1 MDGEA
6 PEVVHVTAA
15 DLGLQP
21 GEAHDGPL
29 ALDLGNLM
37 ACDISALDAA
47 AFAGG
52 PAATDATC
60 HRLAQT
66 IFQSLAARL
75 FALPSEAAPV
85 GRIAHLPAPTTRKG
99 IEKRKRSKLE
109 FDEASGEWKRRYGYK
124 RANDEAAVPVIE
136 ARPDEQTG
144 VEDPFT
150 KQRAEKRERVKKQ
163 EKQQLANLKVRWL
176 AGAAAKAGGSGALPP
191 TLRLAAALP
200 EHGKGRPA
208 KRKELKH
215 ELKAASRQA
224 TVSTASMGKFDRLA
238 RGEKAEDRA
247 SARGKKRKFLPTADK
262 GGAERQ
268 LASKAVDR
276 ILAAN
281 ADDIV
286 DVKRAIGKFEAA
298 AREDRHRLKQKGFNK
313 KGRLE
318 GGGGGKGGKKAA
330 AAAGGGGKGG
340 KGGKAGGSGGKKGKG
355 NAVVRQQQA
364 TAGRPAPAPG
374 APTAAFVSRG
384 QLSGRHASRA
394 AAAAQQQRQQQ
405 RSCRRLTAAAAAATL
420 EAPPAAAAGE
430 STTRDDI
437 RNVAIIAHVD
447 HGKTTLVDA
456 MLKQAKVFRD
466 NQSVEVRIM
475 DSNDLERERGITI
488 LSKNT
493 AVRYKGTKI
502 NIIDTPGHADF
513 GGEVERVLN
522 MADGVL
528 LLVDSVEGP
537 MPQTR
542 FVTRKALELNKKV
555 VVVVNKVD
563 RPAARVD
570 WVVDQTFELFL
581 DLGATDEQCDFPV
594 VYASGIAGIAGPSPE
609 ELADDLEPLF
619 DLIVREVAPPTVQM
633 EAPLQMLVT
642 NLDYDEH
649 KGRIAIGRVQA
660 GTLRKGDSVVFT
672 KPGDAKPQTGRVAEL
687 FVYDNFARTP
697 VDEVAAGDIC
707 ALTGL
712 GAVSIGETICD
723 PADVRPLPTIE
734 VEEPTVRMTFSVN
747 TSPFAGQEGKY
758 VTSRNLKDR
767 LEREL
772 ERNLA
777 LRVEPG
783 EGAESFEVS
792 GRGSLHL
799 GILMEN
805 MRREGYEFEVGPPK
819 VITKRDEVTGDRLE
833 PMEEALVEVP
843 EEHVGQVVDLMGQ
856 RKAQMVDMTAG
867 SEGTTRLKYQIP
879 TRALLGLRNAMLTA
893 TKGTAVLNTN
903 LIGYT
908 PFVGEILTRENGS
921 LVCHETGQVTAYA
934 IDSVQQRGRLFAAPG
949 DQVYEG
955 QVIGIYQRQGDL
967 KVNPCKKKALTN
979 MRASGKDATVVIS
992 EPIPVTL
999 DYALEYIADDELVE
1013 VTPASV
1019 RMRKNPAAKKKK

>member
-1 MDGEA
+1 M
-6 PEVVHVTAA
+6 
-15 DLGLQP
+15 
-21 GEAHDGPL
+21 
-29 ALDLGNLM
+29 
-37 ACDISALDAA
+37 S
-47 AFAGG
+47 
-52 PAATDATC
+52 
-60 HRLAQT
+60 
-66 IFQSLAARL
+66 
-75 FALPSEAAPV
+75 
-85 GRIAHLPAPTTRKG
+85 
-99 IEKRKRSKLE
+99 
-109 FDEASGEWKRRYGYK
+109 
-124 RANDEAAVPVIE
+124 
-136 ARPDEQTG
+136 
-144 VEDPFT
+144 
-150 KQRAEKRERVKKQ
+150 
-163 EKQQLANLKVRWL
+163 
-176 AGAAAKAGGSGALPP
+176 
-191 TLRLAAALP
+191 AAL
-200 EHGKGRPA
+200 
-208 KRKELKH
+208 
-215 ELKAASRQA
+215 ASRQA
-224 TVSTASMGKFDRLA
+224 
-238 RGEKAEDRA
+238 
-247 SARGKKRKFLPTADK
+247 
-262 GGAERQ
+262 GGP
-268 LASKAVDR
+268 LV
-276 ILAAN
+276 
-281 ADDIV
+281 
-286 DVKRAIGKFEAA
+286 
-298 AREDRHRLKQKGFNK
+298 
-313 KGRLE
+313 
-318 GGGGGKGGKKAA
+318 
-330 AAAGGGGKGG
+330 
-340 KGGKAGGSGGKKGKG
+340 
-355 NAVVRQQQA
+355 
-364 TAGRPAPAPG
+364 
-374 APTAAFVSRG
+374 
-384 QLSGRHASRA
+384 
-394 AAAAQQQRQQQ
+394 QQQRHTVVPLARAAQGSGHAARQLRSSTAAVTEQ
-405 RSCRRLTAAAAAATL
+405 RWQRRLQVAAAAATL
-420 EAPPAAAAGE
+420 EVPPAAAAGSE
-430 STTRDDI
+430 SVREDI

-466 NQSVEVRIM
+466 NQAVETRVM

-542 FVTRKALELNKKV
+542 FVLRKALELNKKV

-563 RPAARVD
+563 RPAARCD
-570 WVVDQTFELFL
+570 WVIDQTFELFL
-581 DLGATDEQCDFPV
+581 DLGASDEQCDFSV
-594 VYASGIAGIAGPSPE
+594 VYASGMAGIAGPSPD

-619 DLIVREVAPPTVQM
+619 DMIVREVAPPSVQM
-633 EAPLQMLVT
+633 DAPLQLLVT

-649 KGRIAIGRVQA
+649 KGRIAIGRVQS
-660 GTLRKGDSVVFT
+660 GTVRKGDSIVFT
-672 KPGDAKPQTGRVAEL
+672 KPGDAKPQSGRISEL
-687 FVYDNFARTP
+687 FVYDNFARVS

-712 GAVSIGETICD
+712 AAVSIGETICD

-734 VEEPTVRMTFSVN
+734 VEDPTVRMTFSVN

-819 VITKRDEVTGDRLE
+819 VITKSDEAGTRVE
-833 PMEEALVEVP
+833 PMEEAVVEVP

-867 SEGTTRLKYQIP
+867 SEGTTRLKYEIP

-908 PFVGEILTRENGS
+908 PYVGDIQTRENGS

-934 IDSVQQRGRLFAAPG
+934 LDSVQQRGRLFVTPG

-955 QVIGIYQRQGDL
+955 QVIGIYQRSGDL

-979 MRASGKDATVVIS
+979 MRAAGKDATVVIS

-999 DYALEYIADDELVE
+999 DYALEYVADDELVE

-1019 RMRKNPAAKKKK
+1019 RVRKNPSAKKKK